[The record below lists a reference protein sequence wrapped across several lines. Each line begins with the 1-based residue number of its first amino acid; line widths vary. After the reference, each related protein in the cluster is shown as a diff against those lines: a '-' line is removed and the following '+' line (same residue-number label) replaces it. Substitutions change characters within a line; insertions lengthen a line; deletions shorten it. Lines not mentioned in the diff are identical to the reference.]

1 MHAKKKNI
9 IHERK
14 VIKMKK
20 QQKDFILIGDLF
32 TTFFTMTLNTLTVAF
47 LLSNKTLYQTINLSA
62 LIISAIV
69 SKIIVS
75 KQTNQEK
82 FYKRRSKLFIIES
95 VIDIILIIPIII
107 LGNKSIVVVGIVAI
121 LMKPVTEIQ
130 EINNTIHMTKI
141 FTTEARLNHD
151 LKLKQKKSI
160 ISIVAVLAGFLAN
173 KFVAPH
179 IAYAIIL
186 LVEAINNVFYMAQKP
201 MTGGD
206 N

>member
-1 MHAKKKNI
+1 MHAKRKNI

-95 VIDIILIIPIII
+95 IIDIILIIPIII
-107 LGNKSIVVVGIVAI
+107 LGNKSIVVVGIVGI

-160 ISIVAVLAGFLAN
+160 INIVAVLAGFLAN
-173 KFVAPH
+173 KFIPPH

>member
-1 MHAKKKNI
+1 MNAKRKNI

-20 QQKDFILIGDLF
+20 TKDLILIGDLF
-32 TTFFTMTLNTLTVAF
+32 TTFFNTSLNTLTIAF

-62 LIISAIV
+62 LLISALVNKLIIS
-69 SKIIVS
+69 KGNHERFF
-75 KQTNQEK
+75 KYRNK
-82 FYKRRSKLFIIES
+82 FFIIES

-121 LMKPVTEIQ
+121 LIKPLSEIQ
-130 EINNTIHMTKI
+130 SINNTILINKI

-151 LKLKQKKSI
+151 LKLKQKVSI
-160 ISIVAVLAGFLAN
+160 INIVAVLAGFLAN
-173 KFVAPH
+173 KFVAPY
-179 IAYAIIL
+179 IAYAIL
-186 LVEAINNVFYMAQKP
+186 LIVEAVNNIFYMIQKP

>member
-1 MHAKKKNI
+1 MHAKKKNN

-20 QQKDFILIGDLF
+20 TKDYILIGDLF

-47 LLSNKTLYQTINLSA
+47 LLNNKTIFQLINLSA
-62 LIISAIV
+62 LIISALVNKLII
-69 SKIIVS
+69 SKGNHERFF
-75 KQTNQEK
+75 KYRNK
-82 FYKRRSKLFIIES
+82 FFIIES
-95 VIDIILIIPIII
+95 IIDIILVIPIII

-121 LMKPVTEIQ
+121 LIKPLSEIQ
-130 EINNTIHMTKI
+130 SINNTILISKI

-151 LKLKQKKSI
+151 LKLKQKVSI
-160 ISIVAVLAGFLAN
+160 INIVAVLAGFLAN
-173 KFVAPH
+173 KFVAPY
-179 IAYAIIL
+179 IAYAIL
-186 LVEAINNVFYMAQKP
+186 LIVEAVNNIFYMIQKP